1 VEEPLLLGQY
11 AHRIPPERFEHRVLQ
26 RLYATLVER
35 REGLLQPTDV
45 RVLFSEDDEAST
57 VLSAISGA
65 ERSVT
70 VRFVDSDARRAY
82 LDRVVERFEVADLQC
97 RYREVDSLINRLV
110 EAGASIPRDVRDEYA
125 ALAAKLK
132 G

>member
-1 VEEPLLLGQY
+1 
-11 AHRIPPERFEHRVLQ
+11 
-26 RLYATLVER
+26 
-35 REGLLQPTDV
+35 V
-45 RVLFSEDDEAST
+45 RALFSEDDEAST

-82 LDRVVERFEVADLQC
+82 LDRVVNRFEVADLQY